1 MTDSLLALALA
12 VTAALFASIGQAGGA
27 GYVAVLAF
35 GGQAPDAIRPAA
47 LLLTLL
53 VAAIGVLHFH
63 RQKLLNWRDVWPF
76 AVLGIPGAIGGGLI
90 ALAPAT
96 YHVAV
101 GLLMLG
107 AAAQMLRTA
116 RGAATHDAEAR
127 TAPPPIPAIVSGG
140 VIGLMAGM
148 TGIGGGVFLMP
159 LVLSLRWTTARR
171 AAALAQVNNLYT
183 AAAGLLGVGA
193 GGAAL
198 PASLPW
204 WALAAAVGGAAGA
217 WFGTRHLPA
226 TALRLILALV
236 LLASATKLLLG

>member
-1 MTDSLLALALA
+1 M
-12 VTAALFASIGQAGGA
+12 
-27 GYVAVLAF
+27 
-35 GGQAPDAIRPAA
+35 
-47 LLLTLL
+47 
-53 VAAIGVLHFH
+53 
-63 RQKLLNWRDVWPF
+63 
-76 AVLGIPGAIGGGLI
+76 
-90 ALAPAT
+90 
-96 YHVAV
+96 
-101 GLLMLG
+101 
-107 AAAQMLRTA
+107 
-116 RGAATHDAEAR
+116 
-127 TAPPPIPAIVSGG
+127 PAIVSGG

-204 WALAAAVGGAAGA
+204 WALAAAVGGAVGA

-226 TALRLILALV
+226 TALRLILAMILF
-236 LLASATKLLLG
+236 ASAAKLLLA